1 MEILTV
7 ADCHGRLRESELLET
22 LDGRKPDVIFF
33 LGDNE
38 YNDIECVKE
47 NLKGIQMFGIL
58 GNHDSPDILERTEI
72 ENLHLKIVSYDG
84 FLIGGFGGSIRYK
97 NDSSHLLF
105 TNEESEELL
114 KDFPYA
120 DILIT
125 HDKPCFRTV
134 KHKEE
139 KEQEQEEIPKTLF
152 QRIRELFAKPDTKS
166 YEETEEPEEPDSEL
180 ITVTA
185 HSGLTGIAE
194 YAEQKRPKYILH
206 GHLHEPSSEMHCG
219 TAIRC
224 CYRTEYFTLNQNL

>member
-7 ADCHGRLRESELLET
+7 ADCHGRLRESELLKT

-47 NLKGIQMFGIL
+47 NLKGIQMFGVI
-58 GNHDSPDILERTEI
+58 GNHDELDILERYEI
-72 ENLHLKIVSYDG
+72 ENLHRRVINFDG
-84 FLIGGFGGSIRYK
+84 FLIGGFGGTVKYK
-97 NDSSHLLF
+97 NDSSRLLF
-105 TNEESEELL
+105 TNQESEELMNG
-114 KDFPYA
+114 FPQV

-139 KEQEQEEIPKTLF
+139 KEQKQEEFPKTLF
-152 QRIRELFAKPDTKS
+152 QKIRELFAKPDTKS
-166 YEETEEPEEPDSEL
+166 YEETEEPDSEP

-194 YAEQKRPKYILH
+194 YIQRKRPSYVLH
-206 GHLHEPSSEMHCG
+206 GHLHEPHIEVCYG
-219 TAIRC
+219 TTIRC
-224 CYRTEYFTLNQNL
+224 CFRTEFFALSKKLL